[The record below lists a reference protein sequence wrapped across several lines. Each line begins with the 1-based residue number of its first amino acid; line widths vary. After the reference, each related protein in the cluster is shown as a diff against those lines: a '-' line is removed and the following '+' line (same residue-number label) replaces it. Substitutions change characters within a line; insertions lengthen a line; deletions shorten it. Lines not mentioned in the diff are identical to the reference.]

1 MLHSNAR
8 RNSQGFTLI
17 ETLTV
22 LIIIGIL
29 AAITAPSF
37 LSLFNREKVSSARDQ
52 LRGAL
57 QEVQREAIRK
67 SKTCSVYVPDGNQI
81 ISNCFIAADRTST
94 GLSGAFSSL
103 NGLPSKTLDK
113 VSITS
118 NLNTTKEIKF
128 SFRGNTSMNGTIG
141 TIVLS
146 SSDDS
151 TDKKKCLVISNG
163 IGIMRTGKYTG
174 STTPITA
181 DNCATE

>member
-1 MLHSNAR
+1 MLHSNAHK
-8 RNSQGFTLI
+8 NSQGFTLI
-17 ETLTV
+17 ETLTILV
-22 LIIIGIL
+22 IIGIL
-29 AAITAPSF
+29 AAIAAPSF
-37 LSLFNREKVSSARDQ
+37 LSLFNREKVSSASDQ

-67 SKTCSVYVPDGNQI
+67 SKTCTVYVPDGNQI
-81 ISNCFIAADRTST
+81 ISNCFATSDGTST

-103 NGLPSKTLDK
+103 NGLPSKTLNK
-113 VSITS
+113 VSIAS

-128 SFRGNTSMNGTIG
+128 SFRGNTSRNG

-146 SSDDS
+146 SSDGS